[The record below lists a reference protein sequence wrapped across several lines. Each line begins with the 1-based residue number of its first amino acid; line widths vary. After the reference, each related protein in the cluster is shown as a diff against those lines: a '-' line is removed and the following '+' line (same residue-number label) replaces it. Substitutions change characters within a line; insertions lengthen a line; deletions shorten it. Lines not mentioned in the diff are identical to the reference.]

1 MVEMPSN
8 MERSPRI
15 KDMSFNSTLF
25 TSLQSRLSDG
35 LCGRIKLCLKM
46 FDVHNGYPQQ
56 YSQTAGKRQIQMFLP
71 FTGFNHLVILPR
83 YA

>member
-1 MVEMPSN
+1 MN
-8 MERSPRI
+8 L
-15 KDMSFNSTLF
+15 SFIVLN
-25 TSLQSRLSDG
+25 
-35 LCGRIKLCLKM
+35 
-46 FDVHNGYPQQ
+46 VHNGYPQQ